1 MNEVIMNILLA
12 KISQSLSMMTGA
24 TKHLYPYNA
33 ITFQNLQLY
42 PCLPAFRE
50 KRWKMKRIKICH
62 ENNSY
67 VIREESSSKRRID
80 KFKYEKEE
88 REKKKDR
95 TFKCSK
101 RGDKIGRYTARVKKK
116 PVGLNQD

>member
-1 MNEVIMNILLA
+1 
-12 KISQSLSMMTGA
+12 
-24 TKHLYPYNA
+24 
-33 ITFQNLQLY
+33 
-42 PCLPAFRE
+42 
-50 KRWKMKRIKICH
+50 MKRIKICH

-80 KFKYEKEE
+80 KFKYEKEEE